1 LLSALLSQALVA
13 FTIEFDNEFERR
25 MPHRTTN
32 HGSTSGASHAPWLV
46 SLVMWSNCIR
56 FAREEGVRVSELEDL
71 ARTPTNLNGM
81 QRWGYIV
88 VSDSVIR
95 ATPAG
100 RMARELWGP
109 LFDVIEKRWEQR
121 FGADAIG
128 RLRESLPRT
137 DAALPDCLPIL
148 GYGLFSRGPDRKPK
162 LPAVHEDHL
171 AALLA
176 RVLLAFA
183 MEFENESEVSLA
195 ICANIVRVL
204 DEKPVPVRDLP
215 RLSGVSKEAINV
227 ALGFLGKRGLAVT
240 ESAGRTKLA
249 RLTPKGREAR
259 NEYLRR
265 LATIETRW
273 ESRYAKLRAALEPF
287 EGKALFEGIEPHPGN
302 WRASVPK
309 PETLPHFP
317 MVLHRGGFPDG
328 S

>member
-1 LLSALLSQALVA
+1 
-13 FTIEFDNEFERR
+13 
-25 MPHRTTN
+25 MPHRTSN
-32 HGSTSGASHAPWLV
+32 HGSTPGAIHAPWLV
-46 SLVMWSNCIR
+46 SLVMWSNCMR
-56 FAREEGVRVSELEDL
+56 FAGEEGVRVSELEDL

-100 RMARELWGP
+100 RMAREIWRP
-109 LFDVIEKRWEQR
+109 LFDVVEKRWEQR
-121 FGADAIG
+121 FGVAAIAL
-128 RLRESLPRT
+128 LRESLPRT

-148 GYGLFSRGPDRKPK
+148 GYGLFSRGPDRKPR
-162 LPAVHEDHL
+162 LPPVHEDHL
-171 AALLA
+171 AALLSRA
-176 RVLLAFA
+176 LLAFA
-183 MEFENESEVSLA
+183 MEFESESDLSLA
-195 ICANIVRVL
+195 IGANIVRVL

-215 RLSGVSKEAINV
+215 RLSGVSKEAISV

-240 ESAGRTKLA
+240 ESAGRTKLS
-249 RLTPKGREAR
+249 RLTPKGREAQ
-259 NEYLRR
+259 NEYLHR
-265 LATIETRW
+265 LATIEARW
-273 ESRYAKLRAALEPF
+273 ESRDPKLRGAIEPF
-287 EGKALFEGIEPHPGN
+287 AGKALFEGIEPHPGN